1 MKLKINFLFYLA
13 SLLAGLAL
21 GYLFSR
27 ETISNTPSP
36 DKTTDSNQI
45 QGIEHLIRENASL
58 ALEADALVEEM
69 AALTQT
75 ISKLEIQLN
84 KYVKS
89 GDKKIDAKQ
98 TQDERYLK
106 KKLKEYTT
114 MLDLTPHQ
122 QNQVEG
128 WLRERVFI
136 EESVKSIL
144 TDAQL
149 QIYEKHLAHEKNV
162 LAARGA
168 NYELNKYPVTINLS
182 EDIKIG
188 LLPFADFPR
197 LYKKEYTPYVVH
209 HFMHKKEI
217 YKKLRSK
224 RLGYGFC
231 PEQLSGFIAEARANE
246 CQTPVG
252 FRISWGWFVLG

>member
-182 EDIKIG
+182 EDQKDLIYQNI
-188 LLPFADFPR
+188 LISDN
-197 LYKKEYTPYVVH
+197 LYNMQQPKRHLNFTRRW
-209 HFMHKKEI
+209 
-217 YKKLRSK
+217 KKLKEKPFNRENQELIWAAEDVISEEQMKALIQSFKRSK
-224 RLGYGFC
+224 
-231 PEQLSGFIAEARANE
+231 
-246 CQTPVG
+246 
-252 FRISWGWFVLG
+252 